1 MTIHKAT
8 TITIITWALTTT
20 QHINSVIHNWLSL
33 LTSSHSTLLA
43 WLGPIFC
50 QSLPLCI
57 ASMMPMTSHIHHQVS
72 VATTQ
77 RLLSFLHCFHST
89 WVDASCPS
97 LVCVDTAVC
106 RTVCSST
113 PVCIQM
119 GIILCY
125 LVGTANLHC
134 VWGSLQFYSRL
145 VCCSTML
152 LINVSTQSHLQCFVI
167 VLIDCIFFCYL

>member
-1 MTIHKAT
+1 MSLFYILHGLLYWKLLPFWLS
-8 TITIITWALTTT
+8 ITE
-20 QHINSVIHNWLSL
+20 LSL

-43 WLGPIFC
+43 WLGPIFH

-57 ASMMPMTSHIHHQVS
+57 ASTMPMMSHFHQQVS
-72 VATTQ
+72 VATAQ
-77 RLLSFLHCFHST
+77 RLLSFSHCFHST
-89 WVDASCPS
+89 QVNASSLS

-113 PVCIQM
+113 PVQIQM

-125 LVGTANLHC
+125 LVSTANPHC
-134 VWGSLQFYSRL
+134 VWGPLQFYSRL

-152 LINVSTQSHLQCFVI
+152 LMSVSTQSHLQCFVI
-167 VLIDCIFFCYL
+167 ALIYHIFCYL